1 MFDKVRNSKRFIQIV
16 LAIIIVPFALFGL
29 DAYINPTARDG
40 VATVGDLSISAGE
53 FQQTLREQ
61 QDRLRPQLGNA
72 DPALLDSPE
81 IRRGVLDELINRRL
95 LLLHAADSKVSVG
108 NAALAEAIMSVPALQ
123 ENGQFSRE
131 RYEALVA
138 SQGMRVDAFEAQ
150 VRQDM
155 IVQQMM
161 LPVGNGA
168 LAGRVPA
175 DRWIVSQL
183 EEREIAE
190 SLLRADLFLADSKPD
205 AAAIE
210 RYYQENRARFE
221 NPEQVRVEY
230 LVMSQDALFERI
242 RVKDEEVEA
251 WYRANE
257 ARFRR
262 PEERQASHI
271 LIRADKGAPEAEIK
285 AAQEKAADLLRQ
297 ARAAPGDFARLAR
310 EHSQDPGS
318 AARGGDLGYF
328 SRGMMV
334 KPFEDAA
341 YALKEGEISDVV
353 RSDFGFHVIRLTGV
367 RAEQAR
373 PLAAVRDEI
382 VADLRRQAAA
392 RQYAELAESFSNT
405 VYEQSDSLQPAVEKY
420 GLKIEKTDW
429 LVRGEPAVAPF
440 SNARLLQAVF
450 SEDAIKNKRNT
461 EAIDIGGNT
470 LVAAR
475 VAEHRPARLEPVE
488 AVSGTIAQLLSQEAA
503 LAKAVAAGEE
513 RLARLRAGEKTDVRW
528 GAARSVARM
537 HAPNMTFDGLRAV
550 FSAPAGKLPAY
561 VGAKIPG
568 GYALYRIDKVKPYD
582 PADALSAQRAQALRQ
597 HYAELVAQEEL
608 IGWLS
613 ALRQHYGVKVDN
625 AALERR

>member
-29 DAYINPTARDG
+29 DAYINPTAGDG

-53 FQQTLREQ
+53 FQETLREQ

-72 DPALLDSPE
+72 DPTLLDSPE

-95 LLLHAADSKVSVG
+95 LLLHAADSKVSIS

-175 DRWIVSQL
+175 DRWIASQL

-221 NPEQVRVEY
+221 SPEQVRVEY

-257 ARFRR
+257 AHFRR

-271 LIRADKGAPEAEIK
+271 LIRADKSSPEAEIK

-297 ARAAPGDFARLAR
+297 VRAAPGDFARLAR

-328 SRGMMV
+328 GRGMMV

-341 YALKEGEISDVV
+341 YALKEGEISEVV
-353 RSDFGFHVIRLTGV
+353 RSDFGFHIIRLTGV

-373 PLAAVRDEI
+373 PLAAVREEI
-382 VADLRRQAAA
+382 VVDLRRQAAA

-461 EAIDIGGNT
+461 EAIDVGGNT

-475 VAEHRPARLEPVE
+475 VAEHRPSRLEPVE
-488 AVSGTIAQLLSQEAA
+488 AVSGTITQLLSQEAA

-528 GAARSVARM
+528 GATRSVARM
-537 HAPNMTFDGLRAV
+537 HAPNMTIDGLRAV

-582 PADALSAQRAQALRQ
+582 PADALSAQRARALRQ
-597 HYAELVAQEEL
+597 HYAESVAQEEL

-613 ALRQHYGVKVDN
+613 ALRQHYDVKVN
-625 AALERR
+625 TAALERR